1 MGTHLTSKK
10 NPAHLTQPS
19 KRQKTSLARRQGGE
33 SRRLSTGQ
41 LGDGV
46 GSARVHNLCSLEAV
60 RLVGVEVLITHTPPQ
75 LDNHEDQ
82 DEQHEHRR
90 ADEQQQVELGFSEV
104 EHGSARLSALFLRHG
119 HGNRPDHLRGEV
131 LASYRSLNSIPN
143 GVWEFVWPLTD
154 GRSGDADCFGGG
166 RHCAAE
172 QLNGLFLVHAADV
185 SALTARAQA
194 C

>member
-46 GSARVHNLCSLEAV
+46 GSARGHNLCSLEAV

-75 LDNHEDQ
+75 LDDHEDQ
-82 DEQHEHRR
+82 DEQHEHQG

-104 EHGSARLSALFLRHG
+104 EHGSARLLCLFTWLGAAKHTPIDIRAQVFAAHGAACRALDRRAVLG
-119 HGNRPDHLRGEV
+119 GN
-131 LASYRSLNSIPN
+131 
-143 GVWEFVWPLTD
+143 
-154 GRSGDADCFGGG
+154 
-166 RHCAAE
+166 
-172 QLNGLFLVHAADV
+172 AADFPV
-185 SALTARAQA
+185 TEALGCGADSL
-194 C
+194 